1 VRRLKPYFIDLGLV
15 FVVVVWGFS
24 PNVFK
29 FALSELTPLAFV
41 FVRFVLLCIVATL
54 ARRAWRRG
62 MARSLARL
70 GATYRLRSFRVWYLP
85 TLLYGRTGTLLWKV

>member
-1 VRRLKPYFIDLGLV
+1 MRRLKPYAIDLGLV

-41 FVRFVLLCIVATL
+41 FVRFVLLCIVAIL
-54 ARRAWRRG
+54 A
-62 MARSLARL
+62 L
-70 GATYRLRSFRVWYLP
+70 T
-85 TLLYGRTGTLLWKV
+85 